1 MTEVSVETCLTNSK
15 VLSLSLNSD
24 KLNIFHLI
32 KKEKKMAWAM
42 PIQGLEKKKYEKKPN
57 TMFMTSQRV

>member
-1 MTEVSVETCLTNSK
+1 MSYKLK
-15 VLSLSLNSD
+15 SLVAFF
-24 KLNIFHLI
+24 KFWQTKNISPHQ
-32 KKEKKMAWAM
+32 KEKKMAWAM